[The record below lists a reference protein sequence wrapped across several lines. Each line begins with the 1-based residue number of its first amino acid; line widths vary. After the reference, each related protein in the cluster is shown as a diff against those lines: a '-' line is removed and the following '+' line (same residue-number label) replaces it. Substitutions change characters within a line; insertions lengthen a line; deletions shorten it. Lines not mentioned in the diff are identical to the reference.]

1 MENLILVVDDEKP
14 IVDILKL
21 NKIYPICDEIVELLL
36 RYKEIYFFE
45 ETATRGGIGEMLGKL
60 LLENGFKG
68 VYKTFAIAD
77 EFVKALKYA
86 FEKKSAPVVQTQN
99 ETVIY
104 E

>member
-1 MENLILVVDDEKP
+1 MKTLGGMETFVKNRWA
-14 IVDILKL
+14 
-21 NKIYPICDEIVELLL
+21 NKDYTHISFI
-36 RYKEIYFFE
+36 
-45 ETATRGGIGEMLGKL
+45 GGT
-60 LLENGFKG
+60 
-68 VYKTFAIAD
+68 YIAE